1 MHVCVIFGADE
12 GIVVGNWSYLP
23 MPKVIYKTIRYEVII
38 KKKLT
43 VT

>member
-23 MPKVIYKTIRYEVII
+23 MPKVIYK
-38 KKKLT
+38 KKHFA
-43 VT
+43 